1 MTSCSEP
8 FAWRCRRALRMAGL
22 MLALGSAAA
31 ANAQVAVIV
40 NPHSSIASMTASQ
53 IGNLFLGRTPLL
65 PTGATAVLAD
75 LPEGSGPRD
84 EFYARIAGKTP
95 DQVKAAWARLLFSGK
110 GAPPREFRSSA
121 ELRRFVAGSADA
133 IGYVE
138 KSAVDATVK
147 VVYAW
152 D

>member
-1 MTSCSEP
+1 MLLLLTSATGVS
-8 FAWRCRRALRMAGL
+8 
-22 MLALGSAAA
+22 
-31 ANAQVAVIV
+31 AQVAVIV
-40 NPHSSIASMTASQ
+40 NPHSSIATMNASQ
-53 IGNLFLGRTPLL
+53 IGNLFMGRTPLL
-65 PTGATAVLAD
+65 PTGAIAVLTD
-75 LPEGSGPRD
+75 LPEGSGVRD
-84 EFYARIAGKTP
+84 EFYARVAHKTP

-110 GAPPREFRSSA
+110 GSPPREFRSS
-121 ELRRFVAGSADA
+121 EDLKHFVAGSVDA